1 MIAWHENKF
10 APKPGTILCKPT
22 EIENGA
28 AREFRFGGDS
38 PFAFRMFVYNDA
50 GNFRGFHNSC
60 PHFDVPMNHT
70 PEELFTPDGEYFQCV
85 THYAK
90 FDKSSGICVYGPCEG
105 KSLQRIP
112 LTMEANNLKIGT
124 AWIPVTQIENCSLF
138 ISSIAHTSI
147 ANDLYVCG
155 RSSRQQ
161 IFLVQRYRDWISVH
175 ESTFVDFTY
184 RAR

>member
-1 MIAWHENKF
+1 MPLTRARVYKPVIFHFKLLVICVTLRLQAGLIYIIIKLEYPKMIAWHENKF

-50 GNFRGFHNSC
+50 GNFKGFHNSC

-124 AWIPVTQIENCSLF
+124 A
-138 ISSIAHTSI
+138 
-147 ANDLYVCG
+147 
-155 RSSRQQ
+155 
-161 IFLVQRYRDWISVH
+161 
-175 ESTFVDFTY
+175 
-184 RAR
+184 